1 MTPQDYATEMARIR
15 KLPNEKERMQAMA
28 NLLTSKRKNGTT
40 SAAQKTPDQPQRTTP
55 QQQQQQQQQPQQQQ
69 QQQQPHQQAKKQ
81 EVSAFPSPQDLSDM
95 EAFVYWTTLV
105 LVVHGQIEH
114 PLYFKLSG

>member
-1 MTPQDYATEMARIR
+1 MTSQDYATEMARIR

-40 SAAQKTPDQPQRTTP
+40 SAAQKTPDQPQRAQP
-55 QQQQQQQQQPQQQQ
+55 QQQQQQQQQTQ
-69 QQQQPHQQAKKQ
+69 QQAKKQ

-114 PLYFKLSG
+114 PLFFK

>member
-28 NLLTSKRKNGTT
+28 NLLTSKRRNGAT
-40 SAAQKTPDQPQRTTP
+40 SAAQKTPDQPQRAQP
-55 QQQQQQQQQPQQQQ
+55 QQQQQQQQQTQ
-69 QQQQPHQQAKKQ
+69 QQAKKQ

-114 PLYFKLSG
+114 PLFFK